1 MLRITKQMLD
11 AVDKGD
17 WSAVARLEK
26 CRQKDFLACFDR
38 REERDAKDALG
49 EGLVAL
55 ICLNEDL
62 MERLKTELLRRRY
75 PLHDASKPIASLSEE
90 GGGYK

>member
-1 MLRITKQMLD
+1 MLE

-17 WSAVARLEK
+17 WSAVARLEN

-38 REERDAKDALG
+38 RDEKDAKDALG

-75 PLHDASKPIASLSEE
+75 PLHDASKPIGSTAE
-90 GGGYK
+90 GHESSK